1 MEPLFMI
8 PTYQDYIWGGTKLR
22 DYLKKEVPFETVAE
36 AWEISTNEAG
46 LSQVKT
52 ENGTQTTL
60 KELFEDIE
68 KRTEMFGTKT
78 KEMERFPLL
87 VKFIDAKDNLSVQVH
102 PDDTY
107 ALQHENDTG
116 KTEMWYIMECDEN
129 ASIIC
134 GLNEM
139 VTQQQI
145 PDIITNGELQNH
157 LNKVPIHKGDVIYI
171 PSGTVH
177 AILKGTLICEIQQ
190 NSNLTYRVYDWDRV
204 GKDGK
209 PRELHIKKAIDVI
222 KQEGKENIIST
233 QGQKQDTNQTIVNCH
248 YFQVDCLQIGNN
260 YQAKTNESSFEA
272 FMVVEGSGKLKAK
285 GKEYDIKIGESF
297 ILPASLG
304 NYEIKGT
311 IKLLK
316 AYL

>member
-8 PTYQDYIWGGTKLR
+8 PIYKDYIWGGTKLK

-36 AWEISTNEAG
+36 AWEVSTNVAG
-46 LSQVKT
+46 LSEVEIEK
-52 ENGTQTTL
+52 GTKTTL
-60 KELFEDIE
+60 KEVFDNTE
-68 KRTEMFGTKT
+68 KRIEIFGTKT
-78 KEMERFPLL
+78 KDMKRFPLL
-87 VKFIDAKDNLSVQVH
+87 IKFIDAKDNLSVQVH
-102 PDDTY
+102 PDDAY
-107 ALQHENDTG
+107 ALEHENDTG

-134 GLNEM
+134 GLKET
-139 VTQQQI
+139 VTQEQI
-145 PDIITNGELQNH
+145 PDMITNGKLQNY
-157 LNKVPIHKGDVIYI
+157 LNKVPICKGDVIYI
-171 PSGTVH
+171 PAGTVH

-209 PRELHIKKAIDVI
+209 PRELHIKKAMDVI
-222 KQEGKENIIST
+222 KQDKRQNITST
-233 QGQKQDTNQTIVNCH
+233 NGQEDICKMVMDCN
-248 YFQVDCLQIGNN
+248 YFKVDVLNVTEN
-260 YQAKTNESSFEA
+260 YQAKSNKDTFEA
-272 FMVVEGSGKLKAK
+272 YMVVEGKGKLETK

-304 NYEIKGT
+304 EYEIKGN

>member
-8 PTYQDYIWGGTKLR
+8 PIYKDYIWGGTKLK
-22 DYLKKEVPFETVAE
+22 DYLQKEVPFETVAE
-36 AWEISTNEAG
+36 AWEVSTNAAG
-46 LSQVKT
+46 LSEVEIEK
-52 ENGTQTTL
+52 GTKTTL
-60 KELFEDIE
+60 KELFDNTE
-68 KRTEMFGTKT
+68 KRIEIFGTKT
-78 KEMERFPLL
+78 KDMERFPLL
-87 VKFIDAKDNLSVQVH
+87 IKFIDAKDNLSVQVH
-102 PDDTY
+102 PDDAY
-107 ALQHENDTG
+107 ALEHENDTG

-134 GLNEM
+134 GLKET
-139 VTQQQI
+139 VTQEQI
-145 PDIITNGELQNH
+145 PDMITNGKIQNY

-171 PSGTVH
+171 PAGTVH

-209 PRELHIKKAIDVI
+209 PRELHIKKAMDVI
-222 KQEGKENIIST
+222 KQNKRQNITST
-233 QGQKQDTNQTIVNCH
+233 SGQEDICKTVIDSD
-248 YFQVDCLQIGNN
+248 YFKVDVLNITEN
-260 YQAKTNESSFEA
+260 YQAKSRKDTFEA
-272 FMVVEGSGKLKAK
+272 YMVVEGKGKLETK

-304 NYEIKGT
+304 EYEIKGN

>member
-8 PTYQDYIWGGTKLR
+8 PIYKDYIWGGTKLK
-22 DYLKKEVPFETVAE
+22 DYLQKEVPFETVAE
-36 AWEISTNEAG
+36 AWEVSTNVAG
-46 LSQVKT
+46 VSEVEIEK
-52 ENGTQTTL
+52 GTKTTL
-60 KELFEDIE
+60 KELFDNTE
-68 KRTEMFGTKT
+68 KRIEIFGTKT
-78 KEMERFPLL
+78 KDMERFPLL
-87 VKFIDAKDNLSVQVH
+87 IKFIDAKDNLSVQVH
-102 PDDTY
+102 PDDAY
-107 ALQHENDTG
+107 ALEHENDTG

-134 GLNEM
+134 GLKET
-139 VTQQQI
+139 VTQEQI
-145 PDIITNGELQNH
+145 PDMITNGKLQNY
-157 LNKVPIHKGDVIYI
+157 LNKVPICKGDVIYI
-171 PSGTVH
+171 PAGTVH

-209 PRELHIKKAIDVI
+209 PRELHIKKAMDVI
-222 KQEGKENIIST
+222 KQDKRQNITST
-233 QGQKQDTNQTIVNCH
+233 NGQEDICKMVMDCN
-248 YFQVDCLQIGNN
+248 YFKVDVLNVTEN
-260 YQAKTNESSFEA
+260 YQAKSNKDTFEA
-272 FMVVEGSGKLKAK
+272 YMVVEGKGKLETK

-304 NYEIKGT
+304 EYEIKGN

>member
-1 MEPLFMI
+1 MGILKLKPACK
-8 PTYQDYIWGGTKLR
+8 DYIWGGTKLK
-22 DYLKKEVPFETVAE
+22 DYLKKEVPFETAAE
-36 AWEISTNEAG
+36 AWEVSTNEAG
-46 LSQVKT
+46 LSEVEIEK
-52 ENGTQTTL
+52 GTKTTL
-60 KELFEDIE
+60 KELFDNTE
-68 KRTEMFGTKT
+68 KRVEIFGTKT
-78 KEMERFPLL
+78 KDMERFPLL
-87 VKFIDAKDNLSVQVH
+87 IKFIDAKDNLSVQVH
-102 PDDTY
+102 PDDAY
-107 ALQHENDTG
+107 ALEHENDTG

-134 GLNEM
+134 GLKET
-139 VTQQQI
+139 VTQEQI
-145 PDIITNGELQNH
+145 PDMITNGKIQNY

-209 PRELHIKKAIDVI
+209 PRELHIKKAMDVI
-222 KQEGKENIIST
+222 KQNKRQNITST
-233 QGQKQDTNQTIVNCH
+233 NGQEDICKMVMDCN
-248 YFQVDCLQIGNN
+248 YFKVDVLNVTEN
-260 YQAKTNESSFEA
+260 YQAKSNKDTFEA
-272 FMVVEGSGKLKAK
+272 YMVVEGKGKLETK

-304 NYEIKGT
+304 EYEIKGN